1 MLLSLYRARC
11 PAHGFLVSLKT
22 LARPLLLLLFPFVS
36 LRAQTPACDSLRPV
50 QGSQSQYKD
59 RGNRCEGLYVAD
71 VGTLT
76 LEILSLT
83 QSDISFSL
91 NPGEVL
97 RVSAPAST
105 ANLHLRA
112 VAKPPKTYYRL
123 DASLAPGA
131 TLNWPVDAVLLPE
144 NIGSS
149 RIGIFA
155 FREEGTQRIFVP
167 VRVSSSAPSDRSA
180 SHPTLLSIRP
190 SFDAD
195 LIKWRWSLHSQGLC
209 SKFAAWQDASTLSVD
224 AGQSV
229 NILLK
234 GIAGRACVEVAAKA
248 HNKDEWPTLKLFLEL
263 PSP

>member
-1 MLLSLYRARC
+1 
-11 PAHGFLVSLKT
+11 
-22 LARPLLLLLFPFVS
+22 
-36 LRAQTPACDSLRPV
+36 LRPV

-83 QSDISFSL
+83 LGDISFPL

-97 RVSAPAST
+97 RVSAPGSAS
-105 ANLHLRA
+105 NLRVRA

-131 TLNWPVDAVLLPE
+131 TLNWPIDAVLLPE
-144 NIGSS
+144 NIGPS

-167 VRVSSSAPSDRSA
+167 VQVASSAA
-180 SHPTLLSIRP
+180 SNAPASRAILLSVRP

-209 SKFAAWQDASTLSVD
+209 SRFAPWQDASTLSVD
-224 AGQSV
+224 AGQSI
-229 NILLK
+229 NIPLK

-248 HNKDEWPTLKLFLEL
+248 HNKDDWPTLKLFLEL
-263 PSP
+263 PLPQ